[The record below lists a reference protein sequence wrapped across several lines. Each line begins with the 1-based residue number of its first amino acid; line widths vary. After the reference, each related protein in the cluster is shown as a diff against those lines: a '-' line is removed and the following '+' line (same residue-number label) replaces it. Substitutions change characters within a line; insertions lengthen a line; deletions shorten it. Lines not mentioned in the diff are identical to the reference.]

1 MNSSGV
7 KWVITLLTGLI
18 CVLPVSAK
26 AERSLSRVQLEKE
39 ISHLRDCL
47 HEAHLELADKA
58 DRIVELESL
67 LKKRGRSVRESRQV
81 KAVQV
86 PVPDEEVSLSVDA
99 ELVVANGAE
108 TKSRGEE
115 NAGKMGTE
123 VRSGKPG
130 VTLAIPYEPNS
141 AVNYQGREEVLQF
154 VITQLSEHPVSLFSV
169 TGFANDSA
177 FETKDLD
184 IAHNR
189 ARFLVDYLTIKGV
202 SEDVFT
208 EVSGKISNREGAGG
222 RSVIVKVRR

>member
-7 KWVITLLTGLI
+7 KWVITLVTGLI

-81 KAVQV
+81 KAV

-99 ELVVANGAE
+99 ELVVANEAE

-130 VTLAIPYEPNS
+130 VTLTIPYEPNS

-154 VITQLSEHPVSLFSV
+154 VTTQLSEHPVSLFSV

-208 EVSGKISNREGAGG
+208 EVSGKISNREGAAG